1 MANRRPRRKSSRKPH
16 PSSRPRSSIKARKN
30 VVKYNFRTR
39 PLIPPTRY
47 RFLNEY
53 NFPCLTQTI
62 NDQLREHLFEE
73 DAEESDYIPKSP
85 TLSSS
90 SPRPI
95 PSPSPRGIS
104 PISTPDDIEDSYFGL
119 EIITRPSTPEPRI
132 RFDPSL
138 TSPSVITPTSSELE
152 FEHARQARTELENE
166 PILIT
171 DDERIP
177 ISEPTLSN
185 ATPQE
190 PTYEYTDLRFTPR
203 PSSR

>member
-1 MANRRPRRKSSRKPH
+1 MAPRTR
-16 PSSRPRSSIKARKN
+16 SRPKARPKSSIKARKN
-30 VVKYNFRTR
+30 IVKYNFRTR
-39 PLIPPTRY
+39 PLIPPTRF

-53 NFPCLTQTI
+53 NFPLLTKTI
-62 NDQLREHLFEE
+62 NDELQAGPFEE
-73 DAEESDYIPKSP
+73 DAEESDYHPKSP

-95 PSPSPRGIS
+95 PSPSPRAVS
-104 PISTPDDIEDSYFGL
+104 PVSIPDDIEVSLFGL
-119 EIITRPSTPEPRI
+119 EVITRPSTPIQLEI
-132 RFDPSL
+132 RPGPF
-138 TSPSVITPTSSELE
+138 TSPSVVTPTQSELE
-152 FEHARQARTELENE
+152 FERACQARAEAKNE

-177 ISEPTLSN
+177 ISSPSLSK
-185 ATPQE
+185 ATRQE